1 LSLNKLWSEAV
12 RRFYF
17 FKYNVQP
24 FRLSLFLAHTHKR
37 LASTLGYRRG
47 FRIIDLAITYRCNQL
62 CAHCSAQPLAKEA
75 PTLTLSDYARIV
87 EDAQS
92 LDLLSWNITGG
103 EPLLT
108 DWLEDLIPVLRP
120 QTHYI
125 SVQTNCTLL
134 TAERAR
140 RLKELGVNC
149 ITTSID
155 SSFPEEHNSF
165 RGMAGA
171 YNKTLAGIRIA
182 RKAGLQVLVG
192 GTVTHKNLRSQDLER
207 LIQKINQEGAIF
219 LYNLAVPCGK
229 WSNNL
234 DMVLRDD
241 DRQYLQSLLTRFPR
255 SSTDHEVG
263 RNAIGCPAGM
273 EKVYITPYGEVIP
286 CPFIHVSF
294 GNVKETPLPAI
305 IQRMRTVPY
314 FAEYQKICL
323 AAEDPRFN
331 EAVIA
336 PIAEHKG
343 SCPVWYEKIFGAHEN
358 D

>member
-1 LSLNKLWSEAV
+1 LSLKKLRSEAL
-12 RRFYF
+12 RSFYF

-24 FRLSLFLAHTHKR
+24 FRLSLILAHTYKR
-37 LASTLGYRRG
+37 LTSKLGSRQG

-62 CAHCSAQPLAKEA
+62 CAHCSAQPLAKKA
-75 PTLTLSDYARIV
+75 PPLTLSDYAKIV
-87 EDAQS
+87 EDAQT

-103 EPLLT
+103 EPLLV
-108 DWLEDLIPVLRP
+108 DWLEDLIPLLRP

-134 TAERAR
+134 TEARAR

-149 ITTSID
+149 ITTSLD
-155 SSFPEEHNSF
+155 SSIPEEHNSF
-165 RGMAGA
+165 RGMTGA
-171 YNKTLAGIRIA
+171 YHKTLEGIRVA
-182 RKAGLQVLVG
+182 RKVGLQVLVG
-192 GTVTHKNLRSQDLER
+192 GTVTHKNLRSRDLAR
-207 LIQKINQEGAIF
+207 LIETVNREGAIF

-234 DMVLRDD
+234 DIVLRDD
-241 DRQYLQSLLTRFPR
+241 DRQYLQNLLARYPR

-314 FAEYQKICL
+314 FSEYQKICL

-331 EAVIA
+331 EEVIA
-336 PIAEHKG
+336 RLAEQKG
-343 SCPVWYEKIFGAHEN
+343 NCPVWYEKIFGADRH